1 MRLDLSQ
8 IKEFEA
14 DLKVFAKSALPFAV
28 KDTLNKAVY
37 EGQYRARQNID
48 RRMINRN
55 KWTQN
60 SVKANRAHG
69 NDIDSMESRVGS
81 LNPYMKD
88 QEEGGG
94 RSESNGVPIARG
106 AASGQIGASVRDK
119 AVRKGNRLSNIL
131 LAKRSGGRM
140 AKHSRQAYV
149 FKVQDAVTSGN
160 KFFYHEF
167 SSTRKGIYKV
177 VGGRRGFKRGIP
189 KGAKVRTMYDM
200 SHTSTIVKA
209 THWLSDAVESTRKD
223 MPKMYWHSLAQQLQ
237 RRGLFDKY

>member
-1 MRLDLSQ
+1 MKLDLSQ

-14 DLKVFAKSALPFAV
+14 DLRVFAKSALPYAV
-28 KDTLNKAVY
+28 KDTLNKAAY
-37 EGQYRARQNID
+37 EGQFRARNNITS
-48 RRMINRN
+48 RMINRN
-55 KWTQN
+55 KWTEN

-69 NDIDSMESRVGS
+69 NDIDGMESRVGS

-119 AVRKGNRLSNIL
+119 AVRQGNRLSNIIL
-131 LAKRSGGRM
+131 ESRERTRHKRRPFIPLVRYALKSGKR
-140 AKHSRQAYV
+140 
-149 FKVQDAVTSGN
+149 
-160 KFFYHEF
+160 FFYHEF
-167 SSTRKGIYKV
+167 DNGKKGIFRV
-177 VGGRRGFKRGIP
+177 VGGTRRTSSGFP
-189 KGAKVRTMYDM
+189 VGAKIRTVYDM
-200 SHTSTIVKA
+200 SHKTVKVKA

-237 RRGLFDKY
+237 RRGLFDRY